1 MTIPPTDPAEAKLM
15 ALLEPVFSNTYW
27 VENALGVLEGIAKH
41 ATELNDGY
49 GHFFGLIHQFSL
61 DSVVLGICKL
71 FDRTKSYPI
80 STVPALVSYLK
91 DNLTQ
96 TYIGRLVDA
105 NSLTDLGLSDV
116 DANRIITE
124 FRINNNFPTTKNELT
139 SLLKS
144 KMPTCARSPALKQIF
159 LYRNKVAAH
168 QEALTDAVKHQLKD
182 LPSIDEMEK
191 LNKWAIDFCLL
202 MRSIMTNGTYLRH
215 GVSARIAAL
224 NVVAKVLGKNFG
236 PSDRQERKAFY
247 SRL

>member
-1 MTIPPTDPAEAKLM
+1 MSIPSVDPAETKLM

-80 STVPALVSYLK
+80 STVPALMSYLK
-91 DNLTQ
+91 DNLTP

-105 NSLTDLGLSDV
+105 SHLTDLGLSDV
-116 DANRIITE
+116 EANRIITD
-124 FRINNNFPTTKNELT
+124 FRTNSDFPTTKNDLI

-144 KMPTCARSPALKQIF
+144 KMPTCSRNHALKQIF

-168 QEALTDAVKHQLKD
+168 QEALTDAVKHQLRN

-202 MRSIMTNGTYLRH
+202 VRCILTNGTYLRH

-224 NVVAKVLGKNFG
+224 NVVAKILGKNFG
-236 PSDRQERKAFY
+236 PSDQQERKAFY